1 MIGNLLLLILLPIPA
16 WVLYSL
22 YCLASNYNQARKM
35 GLSIV
40 ILPIDSGNPLWMSVD
55 THFIRWF
62 KYSPFG
68 KGRFTRFNWRGWEIQ
83 DRYRA
88 HQELG
93 DAFVFVTPGKNWLQL
108 CNAEA
113 LADVFQRRDDFVR
126 PIEMLD
132 MLNVFGPNL
141 GTTEGQQWQRHR
153 KVTAACFNEQNNVLV
168 WSESV
173 RQATEMLEYWSS
185 KPAISSVADDV
196 RTLSLHVLSSAG
208 FGKSY
213 PFRGSDEDM
222 GDNDSSSYQNSL
234 KLILDNCIPLMALGP
249 QNLSK
254 PWLPSKLRKIFQATV
269 TFKNHMTEIYEGEK
283 KNLMQSPSVSNNL
296 MTSLIRASQ
305 EMTDVANTSEGRK
318 ESRPPQNEQSGLTE
332 TEIYG
337 NIFVF
342 NFAGHDTTAN
352 VLTFA
357 VVLLATR
364 PDIQDWMAEELQFVL
379 GSKEQA
385 EWSFHDDFPRLKR
398 CLAVLVSY
406 TETSPSVFLNIKIMT
421 RNKYETVR
429 LYTPVAIV
437 KSTTTPQ
444 ELRIDTKN
452 FVIPA
457 NTMIIPSYSALQ
469 THPRHWGPRSL
480 EWEPKRWIMPDTR
493 STTDTLHSS
502 NGPETESYSL
512 QSETF
517 LDLPKKASPFIAW
530 SGGLRSCPG
539 RKFSQVEFVAVM
551 AGLFREARV
560 KPVLD
565 PGENDEMARR
575 RIALL
580 VERESGMVLL
590 LQILRPEKARLVWER
605 RGKKIRI

>member
-1 MIGNLLLLILLPIPA
+1 
-16 WVLYSL
+16 
-22 YCLASNYNQARKM
+22 
-35 GLSIV
+35 
-40 ILPIDSGNPLWMSVD
+40 
-55 THFIRWF
+55 
-62 KYSPFG
+62 
-68 KGRFTRFNWRGWEIQ
+68 
-83 DRYRA
+83 
-88 HQELG
+88 
-93 DAFVFVTPGKNWLQL
+93 
-108 CNAEA
+108 
-113 LADVFQRRDDFVR
+113 
-126 PIEMLD
+126 
-132 MLNVFGPNL
+132 
-141 GTTEGQQWQRHR
+141 
-153 KVTAACFNEQNNVLV
+153 
-168 WSESV
+168 
-173 RQATEMLEYWSS
+173 MLEYWST
-185 KPAISSVADDV
+185 KPAVNSVPDDV

-222 GDNDSSSYQNSL
+222 GDNDSKSYQNSL
-234 KLILDNCIPLMALGP
+234 KLILDSFIPLMALGP

-254 PWLPSKLRKIFQATV
+254 PWVPSKWRKIFQATV
-269 TFKNHMTEIYEGEK
+269 TFKHHMTEIYEAEK
-283 KNLMQSPSVSNNL
+283 KNLMQSRSVSNNL

-305 EMTDVANTSEGRK
+305 EMTDVANASEGRK

-352 VLTFA
+352 VLAFA

-364 PDIQDWMAEELQFVL
+364 PDIQDWMAEELQHVL
-379 GSKEQA
+379 GDKEPA
-385 EWSFHDDFPRLKR
+385 EWSFYDDFPCLKR
-398 CLAVLVSY
+398 CLAVLVSN
-406 TETSPSVFLNIKIMT
+406 TDTSHLVLHNINLMT

-429 LYTPVAIV
+429 LYTPVAIL
-437 KSTTTPQ
+437 KSTSTTQ
-444 ELRIDTKN
+444 QLRIGTKI

-469 THPRHWGPRSL
+469 THPRHWGPSSL
-480 EWEPKRWIMPDTR
+480 EWEPKRWIVPDTH
-493 STTDTLHSS
+493 STTDTLHASAAPKS
-502 NGPETESYSL
+502 DSHSL

-517 LDLPKKASPFIAW
+517 LALPKKASPFVAW
-530 SGGLRSCPG
+530 SDGLRSCPG

-560 KPVLD
+560 KPVLE
-565 PGENDEMARR
+565 PGEDDEMARR

-605 RGKKIRI
+605 HVKNSRL